1 VQAKATNQ
9 GQLTAKNS
17 AAITTTSSEK
27 MSKPILSILT
37 PSVPSRAFSVSKLQ
51 DEIASQT
58 RHAGTVEHLVLVDNK
73 ARSIGLKRQ
82 ALLDIARGEYIA
94 FVDDDDAILGGYV
107 NAILDA
113 AKGKPDVITFR
124 QRAIYNGQQSEV
136 VFGVEHQDEPFTPG
150 GITKRAPWHI
160 CAWRRESV
168 AQCLFGNTNYGEDL
182 VWAKQARR
190 MIQTSVH
197 IDQLLHEYRHDRTT
211 TEAPEG

>member
-1 VQAKATNQ
+1 
-9 GQLTAKNS
+9 
-17 AAITTTSSEK
+17 

-37 PSVPSRAFSVSKLQ
+37 PSIPSRAASVAKLQ
-51 DEIASQT
+51 QEIKRQT
-58 RHAGTVEHLVLVDNK
+58 KHDGTVEHLVFTDNK

-82 ALLDIARGEYIA
+82 ALLDIARGDYIA

-124 QRAIYNGQQSEV
+124 QRAIYNGLQSEV
-136 VFGVEHQDEPFTPG
+136 VFGVYHQDEPFAPG

-160 CAWRRESV
+160 CAWRREAV
-168 AQCLFGNTNYGEDL
+168 AQCLFGDSNYGEDL

-197 IDQLLHEYRHDRTT
+197 IDQLLHEYKHDAAT

>member
-1 VQAKATNQ
+1 
-9 GQLTAKNS
+9 
-17 AAITTTSSEK
+17 

-51 DEIASQT
+51 DEIARQT

-94 FVDDDDAILGGYV
+94 FVDDDDTILGGYV

-124 QRAIYNGQQSEV
+124 QRAIYNGLQSEV

-150 GITKRAPWHI
+150 GITKRAPWHV
-160 CAWRRESV
+160 CAWRREAV

-182 VWAKQARR
+182 IWSKQARR

-197 IDQLLHEYRHDRTT
+197 IDQMIHEYRHDAAT

>member
-1 VQAKATNQ
+1 
-9 GQLTAKNS
+9 
-17 AAITTTSSEK
+17 

-51 DEIASQT
+51 DEIARQT

-94 FVDDDDAILGGYV
+94 FVDDDDAILGGYI

-124 QRAIYNGQQSEV
+124 QRAIYNGLQSEV
-136 VFGVEHQDEPFTPG
+136 IFNVDHQDEPFNPG

-160 CAWRRESV
+160 CAWRREAV
-168 AQCLFGNTNYGEDL
+168 AHCLFGDSNYGEDL
-182 VWAKQARR
+182 VWASQARR

-197 IDQLLHEYRHDRTT
+197 IDQLLHEYKHDRTT